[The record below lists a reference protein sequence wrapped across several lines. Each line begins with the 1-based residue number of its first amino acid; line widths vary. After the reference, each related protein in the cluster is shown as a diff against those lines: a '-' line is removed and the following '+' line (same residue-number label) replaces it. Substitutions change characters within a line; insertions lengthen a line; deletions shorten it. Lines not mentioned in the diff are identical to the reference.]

1 MNYVAIVA
9 AGESLPSDA
18 LLCEKLKEVDTVLA
32 VDGGWDVL
40 VRLKVKADLLLGD
53 FDSSAFSVSHPLV
66 QDYVRNKK
74 VLHFP
79 VRKDQTDM
87 ELALCYCA
95 QHLAKKVLL
104 FGGVGSRLDHT
115 LINLSMIKRFTE
127 GGMSIVEYSKYNVV
141 RYLVPGVYCLSKPKE
156 DFWYTSFLL
165 FSGEATMTL
174 RGFDYPLESVTLVA
188 GSSLAISNHVLTVDN
203 EVRIESEKGCGVFCV
218 QSRDANGGILS
229 AQ

>member
-1 MNYVAIVA
+1 MKYIAIVA
-9 AGESLPSDA
+9 AGESLPSDS
-18 LLCEKLKEVDTVLA
+18 LLREKLKEVDTILA
-32 VDGGWDVL
+32 VDGGLDVM

-66 QDYVRNKK
+66 QDYVRDKK
-74 VLHFP
+74 VLRFP

-95 QHLAKKVLL
+95 KHCAEKVLL

-115 LINLSMIKRFTE
+115 LINFSMIKRFTE
-127 GGMSIVEYSKYNVV
+127 GGMSIVSYSKHNVV
-141 RYLVPGVYCLSKPKE
+141 RYLVPGVYCLPKPKE
-156 DFWYTSFLL
+156 DYWYTSFLL

-174 RGFDYPLESVTLVA
+174 RGFDYPLESVTLTA
-188 GSSLAISNHVLTVDN
+188 GSSLAISNHVLAIDN

-218 QSRDANGGILS
+218 QSCDANDSILS

>member
-1 MNYVAIVA
+1 MKYIAIVA
-9 AGESLPSDA
+9 AGESLPSDS
-18 LLCEKLKEVDTVLA
+18 LLREKLKEVDTILA
-32 VDGGWDVL
+32 VDGGLDVL

-53 FDSSAFSVSHPLV
+53 FDSSSFAVSHPLV
-66 QDYVRNKK
+66 QDYVRDKK
-74 VLHFP
+74 ALRFP

-95 QHLAKKVLL
+95 KHCAEKVLL

-127 GGMSIVEYSKYNVV
+127 GGMSIVSYSKHNVV
-141 RYLVPGVYCLSKPKE
+141 RYLVPGVYCLPKPKE
-156 DFWYTSFLL
+156 DYWYTSFLL

-174 RGFDYPLESVTLVA
+174 RGFDYPLESVTLTA
-188 GSSLAISNHVLTVDN
+188 GSSLAISNHVLAMDN

-218 QSRDANGGILS
+218 QSCDANDSILS